1 MSRHTIQTAIYLA
14 LALVGVWLFMG
25 YLLPIGLPFLL
36 GVVLALASEP
46 ATKLLSEK
54 AGLPRAGATALAV
67 SAVFL
72 LSVTVISFLLA
83 LLVRQLQQLSG
94 ILPGLAQTV
103 TQAMTLL
110 QTWLENLA
118 QRLPDPIQRPVTD
131 LTTKLFSGGS
141 ALMEQLAM
149 QIPKLATGLLGGV
162 SQGMLG
168 LLTGIISAYMIANR
182 LPALRQWWLR
192 RQGQQWQQR
201 WVPALRGLRR
211 ALGGWLLAELKLA
224 GIAFAVMVGGFL
236 LLRIENSL
244 LWAALITLV
253 DAFPILGVGTVLV
266 PWALVCMLQDNIA
279 RGLGLL
285 AIYAVAWLS
294 RSILEPKLVGRGL
307 GLDPLVTL
315 IAIYAGW
322 KLWGIPG
329 MLLSPI
335 LTLAG
340 AQVIKEFKR

>member
-1 MSRHTIQTAIYLA
+1 MSRQTIQSAVFLVLA
-14 LALVGVWLFMG
+14 ALGVWLFMG

-36 GVVLALASEP
+36 GISLALAAEP
-46 ATKLLSEK
+46 ATKLLSNK
-54 AGLPRAGATALAV
+54 LRLPRGGATALSV

-72 LSVTVISFLLA
+72 LSVTVLSFLLA

-103 TQAMTLL
+103 TQALTLL
-110 QTWLENLA
+110 QAWLQNLA
-118 QRLPDPIQRPVTD
+118 QKLPDPVQRPVTD
-131 LTTKLFSGGS
+131 LTAKLFSGGS
-141 ALMEQLAM
+141 ALLEQIAM
-149 QIPKLATGLLGGV
+149 QIPKVATGLLGGV

-168 LLTGIISAYMIANR
+168 LITGIISAYMISNR
-182 LPALRQWWLR
+182 LPALRQWWQR
-192 RQGQQWQQR
+192 HQSPQWQQR
-201 WVPALRGLRR
+201 WLPALRGLRK
-211 ALGGWLLAELKLA
+211 ALGGWLLAEVKLA
-224 GIAFAVMVGGFL
+224 GIAFVVMATGFL

-266 PWALVCMLQDNIA
+266 PWALVCILQDNIVQ
-279 RGLGLL
+279 GIGLL

-307 GLDPLVTL
+307 GLDPLATL

-322 KLWGIPG
+322 KLWGIVG

-335 LTLAG
+335 LTLA
-340 AQVIKEFKR
+340 ATQVAKQMKR

>member
-1 MSRHTIQTAIYLA
+1 MSRQTIQSVVFLVLTAL
-14 LALVGVWLFMG
+14 GVWLFMG

-36 GVVLALASEP
+36 GVGLALAAEP
-46 ATKLLSEK
+46 ATKLLSGK
-54 AGLPRAGATALAV
+54 LGLPRGGATALSV

-72 LSVTVISFLLA
+72 LAVTALSFLLA

-103 TQAMTLL
+103 SQTLALL
-110 QTWLENLA
+110 QTWLLGLA
-118 QRLPDPIQRPVTD
+118 QNLPDPVQRPVTD
-131 LTTKLFSGGS
+131 LAAKFFSGGS
-141 ALMEQLAM
+141 ALLEQLAM
-149 QIPKLATGLLGGV
+149 QIPKLATGLLGSV

-168 LLTGIISAYMIANR
+168 LITGIISAYMISNR
-182 LPALRQWWLR
+182 LPALRLWWQR
-192 RQGQQWQQR
+192 HQSPGWQQR
-201 WVPALRGLRR
+201 WLPALRNLRK
-211 ALGGWLLAELKLA
+211 ALGGWLLAEVKLA
-224 GIAFAVMVGGFL
+224 GIAFVVMATGFL

-266 PWALVCMLQDNIA
+266 PWALVCILQDNIVQ
-279 RGLGLL
+279 GIGLL

-307 GLDPLVTL
+307 GLDPLATL

-322 KLWGIPG
+322 KLWGIAG
-329 MLLSPI
+329 MLLAPI

-340 AQVIKEFKR
+340 TQIAKQMKG